1 MGFISPIATDS
12 NGAEKVTGSQQS
24 LGKDDFLKL
33 LITKM
38 QYQDPLNP
46 MEDEDYIAQLA
57 QFSTLEQMNNIAD
70 GISLSNDLDYLQSQS
85 LSNTMAAGLIGKDV
99 EATYRGVYLDEDN
112 QPTVNFTTNKHASSV
127 EFRVLGRDGT
137 TVATVTMEDV
147 GTGVHQFKWDG
158 LDAAGNRAD
167 AGYYTVEATATD
179 GGGQEFSPSLSLSGR
194 VDSVIYREGTAYLSV
209 GGTEILLGDVTSIS
223 EPKDSDET
231 EVVEADDS
239 EAADDETDEG

>member
-1 MGFISPIATDS
+1 MGFISPIATDA
-12 NGAEKVTGSQQS
+12 NGVERATGSQQS

-38 QYQDPLNP
+38 QFQDPLNP

-57 QFSTLEQMNNIAD
+57 QFSTLEQMNNISE

-99 EATYRGVYLDEDN
+99 EATYNGVYLDEDN
-112 QPTVNFTTNKHASSV
+112 QPTVNFTMDQHASSV
-127 EFRVLGRDGT
+127 DFRIIGQDGT
-137 TVATVTMEDV
+137 TVATVSMEDI

-158 LDAAGNRAD
+158 LDTAGNRTD
-167 AGYYTVEATATD
+167 PGYYTIQATATD
-179 GGGQEFSPSLSLSGR
+179 GGGQEFNPSLSLYGR

-209 GGTEILLGDVTSIS
+209 DGTEILLGDVTTIS
-223 EPKDSDET
+223 EPEDEEET
-231 EVVEADDS
+231 DITAADDT
-239 EAADDETDEG
+239 EAADDDIDEG